1 MNILEMLKNGKTVES
16 LTEDFFDALD
26 QATAQYEDW
35 KKEEEEKARKAAER
49 ELEKQ
54 YKARKIAEAKSALG
68 AAMIEYL
75 SALDMVIDDKTYAD
89 VDLIIEALPQIKV
102 IKSGGRWF

>member
-1 MNILEMLKNGKTVES
+1 MHINARDREKNLPEARRRQET
-16 LTEDFFDALD
+16 DAHP
-26 QATAQYEDW
+26 AAA
-35 KKEEEEKARKAAER
+35 ARKAAER